1 MFVKHTSMSPLKTS
15 TKFNNTRKRYSSAT
29 QHDLELILNQKPH
42 DVRPKHLKTL
52 KLIGVGA
59 TTDVYRKGDKVFKYN
74 IRKPTVT
81 RFTTS
86 EKVLKKLEALK
97 LVIPEVRINDSL
109 YSTTYCESC
118 FPNSA
123 FQTVRCNLILTL
135 MADALAHHDI
145 YGMDLQVR
153 NIGRCPS
160 DGQYYIVDNDG
171 FFQTVSSK
179 KNPNA
184 SMWTLVGATVN
195 RFRVPHAIECKWDSI
210 FDASHEWYYDGE
222 TTEWALGMSAY
233 KKHMSA
239 VKTVADIRLRNFVSH
254 YLLFGGHIGFG
265 LCLLPITTVYARATK
280 PTQTAVDTFLHQYY
294 NNRVV
299 SYLNISSIQNMV
311 YKFCE
316 PSKRV
321 PWLLDEKRRRTF
333 PKQIDQFAKA
343 MVKLPMYVVVVV
355 SYENEAK
362 KTSLWSRVKR
372 YGPFVM
378 QVSVLCGAM
387 IIVAHEH
394 INDIKK
400 KNELRRLRK
409 EYDTPKF
416 VFLKS

>member
-1 MFVKHTSMSPLKTS
+1 MSIIKTTS
-15 TKFNNTRKRYSSAT
+15 TTKNHTRKRYSSTT

-42 DVRPKHLKTL
+42 DARPKHLKTL

-86 EKVLKKLEALK
+86 ETVLKKLEALN
-97 LVIPEVRINDSL
+97 LVVPEVRIKDAL
-109 YSTTYCESC
+109 YSTTFCESC
-118 FPNSA
+118 FPTN
-123 FQTVRCNLILTL
+123 TIETIRCNLILTL
-135 MADALAHHDI
+135 MADALVHHDI
-145 YGMDLQVR
+145 YGMDLQIR

-184 SMWTLVGATVN
+184 NMYTLVGAIVN
-195 RFRVPHAIECKWDSI
+195 LFDVPHAIECRWDSI
-210 FDASHEWYYDGE
+210 FDASHQWFYDGE
-222 TTEWALGMSAY
+222 TTEWALSMVAY

-254 YLLFGGHIGFG
+254 YLLFEGHIGFG
-265 LCLLPITTVYARATK
+265 LCLLPITTVYSRATK
-280 PTQTAVDTFLHQYY
+280 PTQTAVDIFLNQYY
-294 NNRVV
+294 KNKYV
-299 SYLNISSIQNMV
+299 SYLNVSLIRNLV
-311 YKFCE
+311 HKYCE

-343 MVKLPMYVVVVV
+343 MVKLPMYTFIVD
-355 SYENEAK
+355 SYKNKQK

-378 QVSVLCGAM
+378 QVSLFYGAM
-387 IIVAHEH
+387 IIVADKY
-394 INDIKK
+394 INKIKQK
-400 KNELRRLRK
+400 RLRRLRK
-409 EYDTPKF
+409 EYDSPIWVYMWKRNE
-416 VFLKS
+416 L